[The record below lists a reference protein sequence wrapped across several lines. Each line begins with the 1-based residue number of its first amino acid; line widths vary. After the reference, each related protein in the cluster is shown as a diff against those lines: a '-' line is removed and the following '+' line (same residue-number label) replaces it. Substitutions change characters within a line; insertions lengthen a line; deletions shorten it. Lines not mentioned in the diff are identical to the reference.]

1 MIAIV
6 LAGGLGTRLRPVTG
20 DRMPKAMVPVQG
32 KPFLHWQLNYL
43 KKQGIKKIIL
53 AVSFHAGQVSDY
65 FGSDFQGLP
74 LEYSVEKQPLGT
86 GGATRKAMELSGNKP
101 VFVCNGDTWFR
112 VNLERMKQ
120 IHSQAG
126 NAVTLAL
133 KKMNRFNRYGSVNLG
148 HQDRIIHF
156 EEKKWL
162 ETGYINGGIY
172 YFKPAQLRDFPSDA
186 AFSLEKDFFE
196 KKVNKIKIGGYR
208 SRATFID
215 IGIPEDY
222 HIIQSLNLQ

>member
-1 MIAIV
+1 MVGIV
-6 LAGGLGTRLRPVTG
+6 LAGGLGTRLRVVTG
-20 DRMPKAMVPVQG
+20 DQIPKTMAPVQG
-32 KPFLHWQLNYL
+32 KPFLYWQLNYL
-43 KKQGIKKIIL
+43 RKQGIKKIIL
-53 AVSFHAGQVSDY
+53 AVSFHAGQVIDY

-74 LEYSVEKQPLGT
+74 LEYSVEKQALGT
-86 GGATRKAMELSGNKP
+86 GGATKQAMELSGNKP

-112 VNLERMKQ
+112 VDLERMKQ
-120 IHSQAG
+120 MHDQAG

-133 KKMNRFNRYGSVNLG
+133 KKMIRFDRYGSVNLG
-148 HQDRIIHF
+148 TQDRIIHF

-172 YFKPAQLRDFPSDA
+172 YFKPAQLRDFPSDT

-208 SRATFID
+208 SRANFID

-222 HIIQSLNLQ
+222 HKIQSLNLR

>member
-1 MIAIV
+1 MIVIV
-6 LAGGLGTRLRPVTG
+6 LAGGLGTRLRSVTG
-20 DRMPKAMVPVQG
+20 DQIPKAMVPVQG
-32 KPFLHWQLNYL
+32 KPFLYWQLNYL
-43 KKQGIKKIIL
+43 RKQGIKRIIL
-53 AVSFHAGQVSDY
+53 AVSFHAGQVIEY

-74 LEYSVEKQPLGT
+74 LEYSVENQALGT
-86 GGATRKAMELSGNKP
+86 GGATKQAMELSGNKP

-120 IHSQAG
+120 IHNQAG

-133 KKMNRFNRYGSVNLG
+133 KKMIRFDRYGSVNLG
-148 HQDRIIHF
+148 QQDRIVHF

-172 YFKPAQLRDFPSDA
+172 YFKPAQLRDFPSDI

-196 KKVNKIKIGGYR
+196 KKVNEIKIGGYR
-208 SRATFID
+208 SRANFID

-222 HIIQSLNLQ
+222 HKIQSLNLR

>member
-20 DRMPKAMVPVQG
+20 DLIPKALVPVQG

-53 AVSFHAGQVSDY
+53 AVSFHAGQVIEY
-65 FGSDFQGLP
+65 FGTDFQGLP
-74 LEYSVEKQPLGT
+74 LEYSVEKKALGT
-86 GGATRKAMELSGNKP
+86 GGATKRAMTLTGNKP
-101 VFVCNGDTWFR
+101 VFVCNGDTWFK
-112 VNLERMKQ
+112 VNLEKMRQK
-120 IHSQAG
+120 HRLAG
-126 NAVTLAL
+126 HAVTLAL
-133 KKMNRFNRYGSVNLG
+133 KKMNRFDRYGSVSLG
-148 HQDRIIHF
+148 SKDRIVHF

-172 YFKPAQLRDFPSDA
+172 YFNPGLLRDYPPDT

-196 KKVNKIKIGGYR
+196 KMVKEIKIGGYR
-208 SRATFID
+208 SPASFID

-222 HIIQSLNLQ
+222 RKIQSLDLR